1 MGVFSMSRPPYLY
14 GCENIYNSTRS
25 PSAVHCSDNNL
36 FYYFFNML
44 LDEAISVY
52 KWNIPVEWDMRFFL
66 YNLYLKGYIGIYKD
80 PLYGVIPSQI
90 SLRGVGIFYQPTEA
104 TTINPLSQQQT
115 LTIDKDIVVF
125 KIREDYRAP
134 IDLIAY
140 YADLMALTAQSLGV
154 NILNSKVTNIFS
166 ATKKSTAESLKK
178 AFDEVASGKP
188 AVIVDKSLVDEGS
201 LEKYSI
207 ATELKAQDLH
217 NELQRIH
224 NEYLTQI
231 GVNNVDSVK
240 KERLIVD
247 EANANNDVTELK
259 ASLWLDCLK
268 KGCQKAKEL
277 FDVDISVD
285 WRFKP
290 DENSI
295 DD

>member
-1 MGVFSMSRPPYLY
+1 MSRPPYLY

-25 PSAVHCSDNNL
+25 PAAVHCSDNNL
-36 FYYFFNML
+36 FYYFFNIL
-44 LDEAISVY
+44 LDEIISVF
-52 KWNIPVEWDMRFFL
+52 KWNIPEEWDERFFL
-66 YNLYLKGYIGIYKD
+66 YNLYLRGFLGIYKD
-80 PLYGVIPSQI
+80 PLFGVIPSQI
-90 SLRGVGIFYQPTEA
+90 SLSGVGVFYQPTEA
-104 TTINPLSQQQT
+104 TTINPLTNQQT
-115 LTIDKDIVVF
+115 LIIDSEIAVLKL
-125 KIREDYRAP
+125 REDYRAP

-188 AVIVDKSLVDEGS
+188 AVIVDKSLVDDGS
-201 LEKYSI
+201 LEKYSL
-207 ATELKAQDLH
+207 ATDLKAQDLH
-217 NELQRIH
+217 NEFQRIH

-231 GVNNVDSVK
+231 GVNNIDSVK

-259 ASLWLDCLK
+259 ASLWLESLQ
-268 KGCQKAKEL
+268 KGCRKVKEL
-277 FDVDISVD
+277 FNVDMSVD

-290 DENSI
+290 NGNSI
-295 DD
+295 ND